1 MKNMIRFFLPVLA
14 MIFATGSV
22 AAQTPEFPPLDK
34 SPLDISYFPS
44 RAAFRF
50 FAKSEEDRKADEPII
65 KVIYSRPQK
74 KGRDIFGALE
84 AYGSVWRAGANEN
97 TEIRFFKDAKIGDN
111 EVPAGIY
118 SMFVIPEEDKW
129 TLILNKDL
137 DAWGAYSYLEENDLL
152 RFEVMT
158 EKSSKTIEEFSIMFE
173 ASEEG
178 AVMIMGWD
186 KTYVRV
192 PISL

>member
-1 MKNMIRFFLPVLA
+1 MKNMIRLFLPILA
-14 MIFATGSV
+14 VILSAGSV
-22 AAQTPEFPPLDK
+22 SAQTPEFPPLDK
-34 SPLDISYFPS
+34 SPLDIAYFPS

-50 FAKSEEDRKADEPII
+50 FAKSDEDRKADEPAI

-84 AYGSVWRAGANEN
+84 AYGSIWRAGANEN
-97 TEIRFFKDAKIGDN
+97 TEIRFFKDAKIGDS
-111 EVPAGIY
+111 EVPAGTY
-118 SMFVIPEEDKW
+118 SMFIIPDEDKW
-129 TLILNKDL
+129 TLIINKDL
-137 DAWGAYSYLEENDLL
+137 DAWGAYSYLEDNDLL
-152 RFEVMT
+152 RYEAVT

-178 AVMIMGWD
+178 AVMIIGWD
-186 KTYVRV
+186 KTFVRI